1 MQFRTIVE
9 KYFRH
14 PIKYFQDYLGGGE
27 YQEFTNFL
35 RDNGIVQHSSC
46 PYTPEQKGC
55 AEIKKHR
62 HIVELAEHYY
72 IMPMSHINS
81 GKMHL
86 IPVCIL

>member
-1 MQFRTIVE
+1 MLKNIFVIPLNIF
-9 KYFRH
+9 K
-14 PIKYFQDYLGGGE
+14 IIWGGGE

-81 GKMHL
+81 GQMHL